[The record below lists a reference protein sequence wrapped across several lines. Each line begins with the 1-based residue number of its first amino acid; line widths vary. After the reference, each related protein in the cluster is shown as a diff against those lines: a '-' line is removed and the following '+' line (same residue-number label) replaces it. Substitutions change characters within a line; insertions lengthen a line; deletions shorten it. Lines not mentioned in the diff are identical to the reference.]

1 MPKDGEVPP
10 VSRLDDYRSRSV
22 PEEFPALTDI
32 LSTTP
37 IDREHQDKIHSA
49 LKKAI
54 IDGIDSD
61 ATMIVVRAL
70 ELLSIIDPLDHLM
83 AQPGTLRPS
92 IPHERID
99 LLKDIMQR
107 LKATLRVYNFW
118 NLSGGETL
126 VQSELQALYANIYA
140 DTGESASEFPLIKIL
155 LKLAEDRDLAGHPE
169 VKAARC
175 IGVMLIERFAE
186 QEYDM

>member
-1 MPKDGEVPP
+1 MSTDGELPP
-10 VSRLDDYRSRSV
+10 VSRLDDYRSRPV
-22 PEEFPALTDI
+22 QEEFSPLTDI

-37 IDREHQDKIHSA
+37 LDREHQDKIHSA

-83 AQPGTLRPS
+83 AQPGKLRPS

-99 LLKDIMQR
+99 LLKEIMQR

-126 VQSELQALYANIYA
+126 VQSELQTLYGNIYA
-140 DTGESASEFPLIKIL
+140 DTEESASEFPLIKIL
-155 LKLAEDRDLAGHPE
+155 LKLAEDRDLAEHPE

-175 IGVMLIERFAE
+175 IGVMLVEWFAE